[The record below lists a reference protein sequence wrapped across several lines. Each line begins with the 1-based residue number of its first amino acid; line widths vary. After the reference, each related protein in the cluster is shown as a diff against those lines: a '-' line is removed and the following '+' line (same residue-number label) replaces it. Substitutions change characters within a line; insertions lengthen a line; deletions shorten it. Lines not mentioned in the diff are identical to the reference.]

1 MIPTQPQASVRQA
14 SSQPELDL
22 MGQDSL
28 KAICIAPGP
37 FVTVLLP
44 ACHPGAADL
53 PRAERMK
60 TILRDA
66 AHELERRRYQGL
78 IDQLLKPLEKLAE
91 DPVSHAGGSDS
102 VIFVSPGI
110 FRHLRLLA
118 PTQERLIVA
127 SHPHITSVL
136 AHLMT
141 QREFYVLA
149 ITKKLLRLGRWYDGH
164 CVEVPLPADVP
175 RSFEE
180 SLVFDRPD
188 HDLQSRSPAGGAYS
202 AQVGP
207 TRFGTSSERDLVH
220 ERLHHYLQIVDREL
234 TGFLK
239 GAPLVLVGI
248 AQELAAYRSVSK
260 YPRVLSTKP
269 TSPSHL
275 TWAELGER
283 VQEAV
288 LEARRGEAESVLG
301 ELRETAR
308 RDHVTSGIREVLE
321 AAREGRV
328 HKLLLEN
335 NAEHEGLLG
344 PSFPMDSARLEG
356 EQDLINAAAV
366 ETIRG
371 HGEVYMLDQGEI
383 GGSGS
388 IAAVLRYSY

>member
-1 MIPTQPQASVRQA
+1 MIPSQPQASARQA
-14 SSQPELDL
+14 SSQPVLDL

-66 AHELERRRYQGL
+66 AHELERRRYQGP

-91 DPVSHAGGSDS
+91 DPASHAGGSDS

-149 ITKKLLRLGRWYDGH
+149 ITKRLLRLGRWYDGH
-164 CVEVPLPADVP
+164 CVEVPLFAGVP
-175 RSFEE
+175 KSFEE
-180 SLVFDRPD
+180 SLVFERPD

-220 ERLHHYLQIVDREL
+220 ERLHHYLQMVDREL

-248 AQELAAYRSVSK
+248 AQELAAYRSVSE
-260 YPRVLSTKP
+260 YPRVLSAKP

-288 LEARRGEAESVLG
+288 LEAQRRAAERVLG
-301 ELRETAR
+301 EFRETAR

-328 HKLLLEN
+328 HKLLLEKD
-335 NAEHEGLLG
+335 AEHEGLLG
-344 PSFPMDSARLEG
+344 PSFPVDSARLEG

-371 HGEVYMLDQGEI
+371 RGEVYVLDRGEL
-383 GGSGS
+383 GGCP
-388 IAAVLRYSY
+388 IAALLRYSD

>member
-1 MIPTQPQASVRQA
+1 MIPSQPQASAQQA
-14 SSQPELDL
+14 SSQPVLDL

-66 AHELERRRYQGL
+66 AHELERRRFQGP

-91 DPVSHAGGSDS
+91 SPASYTGGSDS

-118 PTQERLIVA
+118 PTRERLVVA
-127 SHPHITSVL
+127 SHPHITPVL
-136 AHLMT
+136 AHLMA

-149 ITKKLLRLGRWYDGH
+149 IAKKLLRLGRWYDGH
-164 CVEVPLPADVP
+164 YVQVPLPAGVP
-175 RSFEE
+175 KSFEE
-180 SLVFDRPD
+180 FLVFDQPD
-188 HDLQSRSPAGGAYS
+188 RDLPSRSAAGGEYS
-202 AQVGP
+202 AQEGS
-207 TRFGTSSERDLVH
+207 TRSRTTSERDLVH

-239 GAPLVLVGI
+239 GAPLVLIGI
-248 AQELAAYRSVSK
+248 AQELAAYRSVSE
-260 YPRVLSTKP
+260 YPRVLSAKP
-269 TSPSHL
+269 ASPSHL

-283 VQEAV
+283 GLEAV
-288 LEARRGEAESVLG
+288 LETRRGDAECVLG

-308 RDHVTSGIREVLE
+308 RDHVTIGIRDVLE

-328 HKLLLEN
+328 HKLLLEK

-344 PSFPMDSARLEG
+344 PSFPIDSARLEG
-356 EQDLINAAAV
+356 EQDLINVAAV

-371 HGEVYMLDQGEI
+371 RGEVYMLDQGEL
-383 GGSGS
+383 GGCP
-388 IAAVLRYSY
+388 IAALLRYSD

>member
-1 MIPTQPQASVRQA
+1 
-14 SSQPELDL
+14 
-22 MGQDSL
+22 
-28 KAICIAPGP
+28 
-37 FVTVLLP
+37 
-44 ACHPGAADL
+44 L
-53 PRAERMK
+53 PRAQRIK

-66 AHELERRRYQGL
+66 THELERRRYQGP

-91 DPVSHAGGSDS
+91 DPANHAGGSDS

-127 SHPHITSVL
+127 SHPHIKPVL
-136 AHLMT
+136 AHLMP
-141 QREFYVLA
+141 QPEFYVLA
-149 ITKKLLRLGRWYDGH
+149 ITKRLLRLGRWYDGH
-164 CVEVPLPADVP
+164 CVEVPLPAGVP
-175 RSFEE
+175 ESFEE
-180 SLVFDRPD
+180 VLVFDQPD

-202 AQVGP
+202 AQIGP

-220 ERLHHYLQIVDREL
+220 ERLNHYLQIVDREL

-248 AQELAAYRSVSK
+248 AQELAAYRSVSE
-260 YPRVLSTKP
+260 YPRVLSAKP

-283 VQEAV
+283 GQEAV

-328 HKLLLEN
+328 HKLLVEK

-344 PSFPMDSARLEG
+344 PSFPMDSAHIEG

-366 ETIRG
+366 ETIRERG
-371 HGEVYMLDQGEI
+371 QVYMLDRGEL
-383 GGSGS
+383 GGCP
-388 IAAVLRYSY
+388 IAALLRYSG

>member
-1 MIPTQPQASVRQA
+1 MIPAQPQASARQT
-14 SSQPELDL
+14 SSQQTLDL
-22 MGQDSL
+22 LGQDSL
-28 KAICIAPGP
+28 EAICAAPGP
-37 FVTVLLP
+37 FVTAFLP

-53 PRAERMK
+53 PRAERIK

-66 AHELERRRYQGL
+66 AHELERRRFQGL
-78 IDQLLKPLEKLAE
+78 IDQLLKPLEKLAKS
-91 DPVSHAGGSDS
+91 PASHAGGSDS

-127 SHPHITSVL
+127 SHPHITPVL
-136 AHLMT
+136 AHLMP

-149 ITKKLLRLGRWYDGH
+149 ITKSLLRLGRWYDGH
-164 CVEVPLPADVP
+164 CVEVPLPAGVP
-175 RSFEE
+175 KSFEE

-248 AQELAAYRSVSK
+248 AQELAAYRSVSE
-260 YPRVLSTKP
+260 YPRVLSAKP

-283 VQEAV
+283 GQEAV
-288 LEARRGEAESVLG
+288 LEARRGEAEIVLG

-328 HKLLLEN
+328 HKLLVEK

-344 PSFPMDSARLEG
+344 PSFPMDSAHIEG

-366 ETIRG
+366 ETIRERG
-371 HGEVYMLDQGEI
+371 QVYMLDRAEL
-383 GGSGS
+383 GGCP
-388 IAAVLRYSY
+388 IAALLRYSG

>member
-1 MIPTQPQASVRQA
+1 
-14 SSQPELDL
+14 
-22 MGQDSL
+22 
-28 KAICIAPGP
+28 
-37 FVTVLLP
+37 
-44 ACHPGAADL
+44 
-53 PRAERMK
+53 MK

-66 AHELERRRYQGL
+66 AHELERRRYQGP

-91 DPVSHAGGSDS
+91 DPASHAGGSDS

-149 ITKKLLRLGRWYDGH
+149 ITKRLLRLGRWYDGH
-164 CVEVPLPADVP
+164 CVEVPLPAGVP
-175 RSFEE
+175 KSFEE

-220 ERLHHYLQIVDREL
+220 ERLHHYLQMVDREL

-248 AQELAAYRSVSK
+248 AQELAAYRSVSE
-260 YPRVLSTKP
+260 YPRVLSAKP

-288 LEARRGEAESVLG
+288 LEAQRRAAERVLG
-301 ELRETAR
+301 EFRETAR

-328 HKLLLEN
+328 HKLLLEKD
-335 NAEHEGLLG
+335 AEHEGLLG
-344 PSFPMDSARLEG
+344 PSFPVDSAHLEG

-366 ETIRG
+366 ETICG
-371 HGEVYMLDQGEI
+371 HGEVYMLDQGKI
-383 GGSGS
+383 GGSS
-388 IAAVLRYSY
+388 PIAAVLRYSD